1 MALDAALADAQAAK
15 RMRLTPELAGRTFQ
29 YQSVH
34 VNQWGQLWP
43 PITMVLGL
51 DGLITV
57 AGFAPHGE
65 WKVTDDLEL
74 SLTFHC
80 HGDPTKVKQSVF
92 SKRYQERMLGLPCAA
107 YQNGLLSWCRR
118 RSWVLPAECNH
129 EASVKP
135 S

>member
-1 MALDAALADAQAAK
+1 MELDVALADAQAAK
-15 RMRLTPELAGRTFQ
+15 RMRVR
-29 YQSVH
+29 

-80 HGDPTKVKQSVF
+80 HGDPTKVKQSSFFKTKVPGADAWATVRCVPEWAAF
-92 SKRYQERMLGLPCAA
+92 LVPKTQLGAACRM
-107 YQNGLLSWCRR
+107 
-118 RSWVLPAECNH
+118 
-129 EASVKP
+129 
-135 S
+135 

>member
-1 MALDAALADAQAAK
+1 MALDAALADARAAK

-74 SLTFHC
+74 SLTFNC
-80 HGDPTKVKQSVF
+80 HGDPTNVKQSFVKKVPGADAWATVRCVPEWAAF
-92 SKRYQERMLGLPCAA
+92 LVPKTQLGAACRM
-107 YQNGLLSWCRR
+107 
-118 RSWVLPAECNH
+118 
-129 EASVKP
+129 
-135 S
+135 